1 MELCRRLS
9 RNTPLGQQ
17 TGRQEQFHGGFED
30 GQRSE
35 RDEQTKH
42 GLRCKGSGYRCRGLA
57 LKPLRLQ
64 LLLNRLV
71 GAGFLAEPGPEEIL
85 GQSAQGFWVL
95 LSIDIALEALNL
107 KGLRHGQ
114 LDRGHRLDA
123 MGQAEPMAFHAP
135 DRHLDYRIPALS
147 AATNGDCL

>member
-1 MELCRRLS
+1 MAVLRMASEVSVTNRRS
-9 RNTPLGQQ
+9 MGS
-17 TGRQEQFHGGFED
+17 D
-30 GQRSE
+30 AKV
-35 RDEQTKH
+35 RDI
-42 GLRCKGSGYRCRGLA
+42 RCREPVD
-57 LKPLRLQ
+57 KPLRLQ

-95 LSIDIALEALNL
+95 LSIDIALEAFNL
-107 KGLRHGQ
+107 KGLRHGE

-123 MGQAEPMAFHAP
+123 MGQAEAMAFHAP